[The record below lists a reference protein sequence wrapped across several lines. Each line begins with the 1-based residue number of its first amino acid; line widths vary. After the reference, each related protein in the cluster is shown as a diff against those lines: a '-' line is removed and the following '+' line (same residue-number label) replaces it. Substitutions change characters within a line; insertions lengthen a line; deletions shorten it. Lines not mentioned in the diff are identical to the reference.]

1 MMPHEPSITRASRV
15 YPDRPFVGVGA
26 VVLAAQNIVLVK
38 RRFEPLA
45 DEWSLPGGALE
56 LGETM
61 TIGVAREI
69 REETSLQVEVG
80 PVIDVLDRIV
90 RDDAGQV
97 QYHYVLIDFL
107 CRVVGGTLAPGSDVS
122 QAVLAAPNALEEYR
136 LTSKAR
142 AVITRGL
149 AMQNQL

>member
-1 MMPHEPSITRASRV
+1 M
-15 YPDRPFVGVGA
+15 
-26 VVLAAQNIVLVK
+26 LAAQDIVLVK

-80 PVIDVLDRIV
+80 PVINVLDRIV

-97 QYHYVLIDFL
+97 QYHYVLVDFL

>member
-1 MMPHEPSITRASRV
+1 SRV

-26 VVLAAQNIVLVK
+26 VVLAAQDIVLVK

-69 REETSLQVEVG
+69 QEETSLQVEVG

-90 RDDAGQV
+90 RDDADQV
-97 QYHYVLIDFL
+97 QYHYVLVDFL

>member
-1 MMPHEPSITRASRV
+1 MLHEPSITRASRV

-26 VVLAAQNIVLVK
+26 VVLAAQDIVLVK

-97 QYHYVLIDFL
+97 QYHYVLVDFL

>member
-1 MMPHEPSITRASRV
+1 
-15 YPDRPFVGVGA
+15 
-26 VVLAAQNIVLVK
+26 VLAAQDIVLVK

-97 QYHYVLIDFL
+97 QYHYVLVDFL

>member
-1 MMPHEPSITRASRV
+1 MPHEPSITRASRV

-26 VVLAAQNIVLVK
+26 VVLAAQDIVLVK

-97 QYHYVLIDFL
+97 QYHYVLVDFL
-107 CRVVGGTLAPGSDVS
+107 CRVVGGTLAPGADVS

-136 LTSKAR
+136 LTNKAR

>member
-1 MMPHEPSITRASRV
+1 MPHEPSITRASRV

-90 RDDAGQV
+90 RDDADQV
-97 QYHYVLIDFL
+97 QYHYVLVDFL

>member
-1 MMPHEPSITRASRV
+1 MPHESSITRASRV

-26 VVLAAQNIVLVK
+26 VVLAAQDIVLVK

-90 RDDAGQV
+90 RDDADQV
-97 QYHYVLIDFL
+97 QYHYVLVDFL

-136 LTSKAR
+136 LSSKAR

>member
-1 MMPHEPSITRASRV
+1 MPHEPSITRASRV

-26 VVLAAQNIVLVK
+26 VVLAAQDIVLVK

-45 DEWSLPGGALE
+45 DEWSLPGGAIE

-97 QYHYVLIDFL
+97 QYHYVLVDFL

-149 AMQNQL
+149 TMQNQL

>member
-1 MMPHEPSITRASRV
+1 MPHEPSITRASRV

-26 VVLAAQNIVLVK
+26 VVLAAQDIVLVK

-90 RDDAGQV
+90 RDDADQV
-97 QYHYVLIDFL
+97 QYHYVLVDFL

-136 LTSKAR
+136 LTNKAR

>member
-1 MMPHEPSITRASRV
+1 MRHEPSITRASRV

-26 VVLAAQNIVLVK
+26 VVLAAQDIVLVK

-97 QYHYVLIDFL
+97 QYHYVLVDFL

>member
-1 MMPHEPSITRASRV
+1 MPHAPSITRASRV

-26 VVLAAQNIVLVK
+26 VVLAAQDIVLVK

-97 QYHYVLIDFL
+97 QYHYVLVDFL

-149 AMQNQL
+149 TMQNQL

>member
-1 MMPHEPSITRASRV
+1 MMLHEPSITRASRV

-26 VVLAAQNIVLVK
+26 VVLAAQDIVLVK

-69 REETSLQVEVG
+69 QEETSFQVEVG

-97 QYHYVLIDFL
+97 QYHYVLVDFL

>member
-1 MMPHEPSITRASRV
+1 MSYEPSITRASRV

-26 VVLAAQNIVLVK
+26 VVLAAQDIVLVK

-90 RDDAGQV
+90 RDDADQV
-97 QYHYVLIDFL
+97 KYHYVLVDFL
-107 CRVVGGTLAPGSDVS
+107 CRVVGGSLAPGSDVS

>member
-1 MMPHEPSITRASRV
+1 MMLHEPSITRASRV

-26 VVLAAQNIVLVK
+26 VVLAAQDIVLVK

-97 QYHYVLIDFL
+97 QYHYVLVDFL

>member
-1 MMPHEPSITRASRV
+1 M
-15 YPDRPFVGVGA
+15 
-26 VVLAAQNIVLVK
+26 LAAQDIVLVK

-69 REETSLQVEVG
+69 QEETSFQVEVG

-97 QYHYVLIDFL
+97 QYHYVLVDFL

>member
-1 MMPHEPSITRASRV
+1 MPHESSITRASRV

-26 VVLAAQNIVLVK
+26 VVLAAQDIVLVK

-90 RDDAGQV
+90 RDDADQV
-97 QYHYVLIDFL
+97 QYHYVLVDFL

-136 LTSKAR
+136 LTRKAR

>member
-1 MMPHEPSITRASRV
+1 MPHEPSISRASRV

-26 VVLAAQNIVLVK
+26 VVLAAQDIVLVK

-90 RDDAGQV
+90 RDDADQV
-97 QYHYVLIDFL
+97 QYHYVLVDFL

>member
-1 MMPHEPSITRASRV
+1 MPHEPSITRASRV

-26 VVLAAQNIVLVK
+26 VVLAAQDIVLVK

-69 REETSLQVEVG
+69 QEETSFQVEVG

-90 RDDAGQV
+90 RDDADQV
-97 QYHYVLIDFL
+97 QYHYVLVDFL

>member
-1 MMPHEPSITRASRV
+1 MPHESSITRASRV

-26 VVLAAQNIVLVK
+26 VILAAQDIVLVK

-90 RDDAGQV
+90 RDDADQV
-97 QYHYVLIDFL
+97 QYHYVLVDFL

-136 LTSKAR
+136 LTRKAR

>member
-1 MMPHEPSITRASRV
+1 MPHEPSITRASRV

-26 VVLAAQNIVLVK
+26 VVLAAQDIVLVK

-69 REETSLQVEVG
+69 QEETSFQVEVG

-97 QYHYVLIDFL
+97 QYHYVLVDFL

>member
-1 MMPHEPSITRASRV
+1 MPHEPSITRASRV

-26 VVLAAQNIVLVK
+26 VVLAAQDIVLVK

-97 QYHYVLIDFL
+97 QYHYVLVDFL

-149 AMQNQL
+149 TMQNQL

>member
-1 MMPHEPSITRASRV
+1 MMLHEPSITRASRV

-26 VVLAAQNIVLVK
+26 VVLAAQDIVLVK

>member
-1 MMPHEPSITRASRV
+1 MPHEPSITQASRV

-26 VVLAAQNIVLVK
+26 VVLAAQDIVLVK

-90 RDDAGQV
+90 RDDADQV
-97 QYHYVLIDFL
+97 QYHYVLVDFL

>member
-1 MMPHEPSITRASRV
+1 MMLHEPSITRASRV

-26 VVLAAQNIVLVK
+26 VVLAAQDIVLVK

-90 RDDAGQV
+90 RDDADQV
-97 QYHYVLIDFL
+97 QYHYVLVDFL

>member
-1 MMPHEPSITRASRV
+1 MPHEPSITRASRV

-26 VVLAAQNIVLVK
+26 VVLAAQDIVLVK

-80 PVIDVLDRIV
+80 PVIVVLDRIV

-97 QYHYVLIDFL
+97 QYHYVLVDFL